1 MKELLEIEQ
10 EQLNKLLQQSP
21 SLSRDILQQRIER
34 EIWLLKRRIENEK
47 ERANEID
54 KHTSPGGF
62 IRKLLKNMH
71 RLWDITHR
79 RNCSVFVISQETSG
93 KKKGTIA

>member
-34 EIWLLKRRIENEK
+34 EIWLLKRRIESEK
-47 ERANEID
+47 ERANKID
-54 KHTSPGGF
+54 KHKGSCGF
-62 IRKLLKNMH
+62 IRNILKNMH

-79 RNCSVFVISQETSG
+79 RDCPVFVISQETGG